1 VEIEQLAIAAKKGNA
16 EAFTTLMSSHQER
29 LFRIAYAYLHNETD
43 ALEAL
48 QEVTYRAFNKIN
60 KLKDPAF
67 FGTWI
72 IRILLN
78 YCSDERK
85 RKSRFISKLPL
96 HESSAL
102 DHTVDFDLVNA
113 LQELDS
119 ACKQVIILKY
129 YEGFTLTEIG
139 LILESPTGTIKTRL
153 HRALEQLRGKF
164 GTKGEQY
171 YV

>member
-1 VEIEQLAIAAKKGNA
+1 MEIEQLVIAAKKGHA
-16 EAFTTLMSSHQER
+16 EAFTTLISSQQER
-29 LFRIAYAYLHNETD
+29 LYRIAYAYLHNEAD
-43 ALEAL
+43 ALEAI

-67 FGTWI
+67 FTTWI

-85 RKSRFISKLPL
+85 RKRCFSSEPPLP
-96 HESSAL
+96 ESYVL
-102 DHTVDFDLVNA
+102 DHIEDFDLTFA
-113 LQELDS
+113 LEELDS

-139 LILESPTGTIKTRL
+139 LIMESPTGTIKTRL
-153 HRALEQLRGKF
+153 HRALEQLRVKF
-164 GTKGEQY
+164 GTKGDQY

>member
-1 VEIEQLAIAAKKGNA
+1 MENEQLAIAAKKGNA
-16 EAFTTLMSSHQER
+16 EAFTMLMSSQQER
-29 LFRIAYAYLHNETD
+29 LYRIAYAYLHNEAD
-43 ALEAL
+43 ALEAI
-48 QEVTYRAFNKIN
+48 QEITYRAFYKIN
-60 KLKDPAF
+60 KLKDPAY

-85 RKSRFISKLPL
+85 RNRRFTSKETLL
-96 HESSAL
+96 ESSSL
-102 DHTVDFDLVNA
+102 DRTENFDLTSA
-113 LQELDS
+113 LEELDS

-139 LILESPTGTIKTRL
+139 LILDSPTGTIKTRI
-153 HRALEQLRGKF
+153 HRALEQLRDKF
-164 GTKGEQY
+164 GTKGDQY

>member
-1 VEIEQLAIAAKKGNA
+1 VEIEQLAAAAKKGNA
-16 EAFTTLMSSHQER
+16 EAFTTLMSSQQER
-29 LFRIAYAYLHNETD
+29 LYRIAFAYFHNEAD
-43 ALEAL
+43 ALEAM
-48 QEVTYRAFNKIN
+48 QEITYRAFNKIN

-85 RKSRFISKLPL
+85 RKRRFTSKERLP
-96 HESSAL
+96 ESSFL
-102 DHTVDFDLVNA
+102 DHTEDFDLASA
-113 LQELDS
+113 LEELDS
-119 ACKQVIILKY
+119 VCKQVIILKY

-153 HRALEQLRGKF
+153 HRALEQLRVKF
-164 GTKGEQY
+164 GVKGDQF

>member
-1 VEIEQLAIAAKKGNA
+1 VEIEQLATAAKKGNA
-16 EAFTTLMSSHQER
+16 DAFTMLMSSQQER
-29 LFRIAYAYLHNETD
+29 LYRIAYAYLHNEAD

-85 RKSRFISKLPL
+85 RKLRFTSKEPL
-96 HESSAL
+96 LESSTL
-102 DHTVDFDLVNA
+102 DHTEDFDLVNA
-113 LQELDS
+113 LEELDS

-129 YEGFTLTEIG
+129 YEGFTLSEIG
-139 LILESPTGTIKTRL
+139 LILESPTGTVKTRL
-153 HRALEQLRGKF
+153 HRALGQLREKF
-164 GTKGEQY
+164 GAKGDQY

>member
-1 VEIEQLAIAAKKGNA
+1 VEIEQLATAAKKGNA
-16 EAFTTLMSSHQER
+16 EAFTTLMSSQQER
-29 LFRIAYAYLHNETD
+29 LYRIAYAYLHNEAD
-43 ALEAL
+43 ALEAI
-48 QEVTYRAFNKIN
+48 QETTYRAFNKIN
-60 KLKDPAF
+60 KLKDPALF
-67 FGTWI
+67 STWI

-85 RKSRFISKLPL
+85 RNQRFSSKEALP
-96 HESSAL
+96 ESSSL
-102 DHTVDFDLVNA
+102 DHTEDFDLTSA
-113 LQELDS
+113 LGELDS

-153 HRALEQLRGKF
+153 HRALEQLREKF
-164 GTKGEQY
+164 GTKGDQY